1 MTDRRREEQIHP
13 SRSAYMHYI
22 HTAGMARRHERQR
35 QLAQLDEEICRNEA
49 MMLKRQ
55 RDSRMKTENAIRE
68 LRLEQERR
76 LIKEKQRLQ
85 EHEARRRARRQN
97 REQLERELERI
108 KNELRAELTKEDVKC
123 QKTEE
128 DESEQHEEEE
138 SEQHEEERKMLTF
151 IRQKEVNLKHAEG
164 RQPEAELKT
173 KEHKQRHK
181 EMQSAVTACQEN
193 ERIEDET
200 EEKELRKDTERE
212 NENETCMVNDERSE
226 EKRETEVQTGYRKKT
241 HEDSMISDDTPQQDC
256 TCSCISYDPLNISC
270 AHITTLEVLQNSDH
284 QETPV
289 DETHEVCIAQESL
302 SDDPIQSDSAYASLS
317 DEKLQNSEENIEV
330 TVQKVH
336 HDTDLQKKVMQQKL
350 LLCIAQECVSDTQV
364 PQSLLQLD
372 MLLGDSEVREIM
384 YAESRDIVLTCT
396 SKNSC
401 LCFKFLWWQEG
412 TLSS

>member
-1 MTDRRREEQIHP
+1 MTDQRREQRTYP
-13 SRSAYMHYI
+13 PRSAYMQY
-22 HTAGMARRHERQR
+22 TYTTEMARRHERQR
-35 QLAQLDEEICRNEA
+35 QIAQLDDEIRRDEA
-49 MMLKRQ
+49 MMMKRMH
-55 RDSRMKTENAIRE
+55 DSRMKTEKAIRE
-68 LRLEQERR
+68 IRLEQERR
-76 LIKEKQRLQ
+76 LIKEEQKRH
-85 EHEARRRARRQN
+85 EHEERRRIHRQN
-97 REQLERELERI
+97 REQLERELQRI
-108 KNELRAELTKEDVKC
+108 KNELRAELAKEEMKC
-123 QKTEE
+123 QKADKGKERV
-128 DESEQHEEEE
+128 QHKEK
-138 SEQHEEERKMLTF
+138 ERKRLRVT
-151 IRQKEVNLKHAEG
+151 QEKEVCLNLIKG
-164 RQPEAELKT
+164 RQPAVELKAQ
-173 KEHKQRHK
+173 EQKQRIK
-181 EMQSAVTACQEN
+181 DKQSTATGQEN
-193 ERIEDET
+193 ERIQDGI
-200 EEKELRKDTERE
+200 EEGEQRKDTDKE
-212 NENETCMVNDERSE
+212 NENEACMVNDETHDE
-226 EKRETEVQTGYRKKT
+226 ESETEVQTGYRKKT

>member
-22 HTAGMARRHERQR
+22 HTTEMARRRERQI
-35 QLAQLDEEICRNEA
+35 QLAQLDEEIRRDEA
-49 MMLKRQ
+49 MMMKRVH
-55 RDSRMKTENAIRE
+55 DSRMKTEKAIRE
-68 LRLEQERR
+68 IRLEQERR
-76 LIKEKQRLQ
+76 LIKEEQKRQ
-85 EHEARRRARRQN
+85 EHEERRRAGRQN
-97 REQLERELERI
+97 REELERELARI
-108 KNELRAELTKEDVKC
+108 KDELRAQLTKEDIKR
-123 QKTEE
+123 QKAEQ
-128 DESEQHEEEE
+128 ESVQHK
-138 SEQHEEERKMLTF
+138 EEERKRL
-151 IRQKEVNLKHAEG
+151 RVKQEKEVCLKQIKG
-164 RQPEAELKT
+164 RQPAVELKAQ
-173 KEHKQRHK
+173 EQKQRIK
-181 EMQSAVTACQEN
+181 DKQSTATWQEN
-193 ERIEDET
+193 ERIQDGI
-200 EEKELRKDTERE
+200 EEGEQRRDTEKE
-212 NENETCMVNDERSE
+212 NENKTCMVNDETHDE
-226 EKRETEVQTGYRKKT
+226 ESETEVQTGYIKKT
-241 HEDSMISDDTPQQDC
+241 HEDSMISDDTDPQQDC

-289 DETHEVCIAQESL
+289 DETHEVRIAQESL

-330 TVQKVH
+330 AVQKVH

-350 LLCIAQECVSDTQV
+350 LLCITQECVSDTQA

-384 YAESRDIVLTCT
+384 YAEPRDIVLTCT
-396 SKNSC
+396 SKNMC